1 MGRVARPGG
10 YSGANQTWES
20 KRNYSFVID
29 KGAFMF
35 IAFLALSREWSEGF
49 GLIFSGGMV
58 YIMHELKAMI
68 LMCACRVLSSYL
80 ANAVAHA

>member
-1 MGRVARPGG
+1 
-10 YSGANQTWES
+10 
-20 KRNYSFVID
+20 
-29 KGAFMF
+29 MF

-68 LMCACRVLSSYL
+68 FDVCLLGDIVYL
-80 ANAVAHA
+80 AEANAHG